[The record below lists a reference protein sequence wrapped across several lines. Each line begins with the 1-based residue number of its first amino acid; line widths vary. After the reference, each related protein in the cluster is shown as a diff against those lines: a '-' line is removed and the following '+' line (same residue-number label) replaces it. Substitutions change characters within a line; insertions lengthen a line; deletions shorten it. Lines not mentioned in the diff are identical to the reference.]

1 MFFDIIYTCI
11 IHSCEVA
18 ITKMTKNTGGL
29 NYEHFSTDRDIAV
42 YCIRSLTE
50 LYYAPGNPG
59 YEMALNH
66 YTSMTQ

>member
-18 ITKMTKNTGGL
+18 IPKMTCRL
-29 NYEHFSTDRDIAV
+29 NYEHFSTDHDIAD

-50 LYYAPGNPG
+50 IYYAPGNPG
-59 YEMALNH
+59 YVIAFNN
-66 YTSMTQ
+66 YTSTKQ